1 MRFTG
6 THLLYGA
13 FFERVGCHT
22 MKNKTAFQKSALLY
36 FTAFLTM
43 AAVLL
48 GYEPTVHAASK
59 KPNIVVIFMDDMGYG
74 DIGAFGATDYPTPHL
89 DQMAREGRMFT
100 DFYVTQAVCSASRA
114 GLLTGCYNVR
124 VGILGALGP
133 SAKHGINDQEMTMAE
148 LCKQEGYATAIYGKW
163 HLGHHKKFLPM
174 QHGFDDYF
182 GLPYSNDMWPY
193 HPGVRHLSME
203 ERIKRWPHLPLI
215 DKNEIINPEVS
226 PKDQEQL
233 TTQYT
238 ERAVA
243 FIEQNKDRPFFLY
256 VPHSMVHVPLYVSDK
271 FKGKSGAGLFGDV
284 MMEVDWSVGQI
295 LSTLRKH
302 QLEND
307 TMVLFTSDNGPW
319 MSYGDHAGTA
329 GPLREGKGTMF
340 DGGCREST
348 IAWWPGTIPAG
359 TLCKEP
365 AMTIDVLPTVANLI
379 GASLPNHKIDGKDIT
394 PLLKGIPGA
403 KSPHEAYFMYYGRE
417 LQAMRM
423 GKWKLHFPHAYRTM
437 AGRPGGTGGIPT
449 NYEQAR
455 IGLSLFDLSSDIG
468 ETTDVKDQHP
478 DVLARMQDLANEMRK
493 DLGDS
498 LTKTTG
504 SGARGPGRL

>member
-1 MRFTG
+1 MKLTHADHLAGSLCPLKLALKIFT
-6 THLLYGA
+6 LL
-13 FFERVGCHT
+13 
-22 MKNKTAFQKSALLY
+22 
-36 FTAFLTM
+36 LTGGSI
-43 AAVLL
+43 LI
-48 GYEPTVHAASK
+48 PTHAAQRS
-59 KPNIVVIFMDDMGYG
+59 PNVVVIFMDDMAYA
-74 DIGAFGATDYPTPHL
+74 DIGPFGAKGYETPHL
-89 DQMAREGRMFT
+89 DQMAKEGRMFT

-124 VGILGALGP
+124 VGIMGALGP
-133 SAKHGINDQEMTMAE
+133 GAKHGIHENEITLAE
-148 LCKQEGYATAIYGKW
+148 ICKQKGYATAAYGKW

-203 ERIKRWPHLPLI
+203 ERLKRWPHLPLI
-215 DKNEIINPEVS
+215 EKNATINSKVT

-238 ERAVA
+238 ERAVK
-243 FIEQNKDRPFFLY
+243 FIERNKDQPFFLY

-271 FKGKSGAGLFGDV
+271 FKGKSKRGLFGDV

-295 LSTLRKH
+295 LQALRKN
-302 QLEND
+302 QLEKN
-307 TMVLFTSDNGPW
+307 TLVIFTSDNGPW
-319 MSYGDHAGTA
+319 LSYGDHAGSA

-340 DGGCREST
+340 EGGCRESA

-359 TLCKEP
+359 TICKEP
-365 AMTIDVLPTVANLI
+365 AMTIDILPTVSNLI
-379 GASLPNHKIDGKDIT
+379 GAQLPNHKIDGKDIM

-403 KSPHEAYFMYYGRE
+403 ASPQEAYFMYYGRE

-423 GKWKLHFPHAYRTM
+423 GKWKLHFPHRYRTM
-437 AGRPGGTGGIPT
+437 AGRPGGKGGIPT
-449 NYEQAR
+449 DYSQDN
-455 IGLSLFDLSSDIG
+455 IGLALFDLSNDIG
-468 ETTDVKDQHP
+468 ETTDVKDDYP
-478 DVLARMQDLANEMRK
+478 EVLKKMQDLADDMRT

-498 LTKTTG
+498 LTKVDG
-504 SGARGPGRL
+504 EGLRSPGKL